1 MQALSKNWA
10 PVHKAE
16 RILEIDRK
24 DLHRM
29 RDNGTFKLGRHYGAG
44 PLTRSRDTYYW
55 NIPLVKNR
63 LSELENQ
70 KVKQLEATSQPVS
83 DNRLTA

>member
-1 MQALSKNWA
+1 MQALSKKWA

-55 NIPLVKNR
+55 NIPLVQDR

-70 KVKQLEATSQPVS
+70 KVKQLKAPSQTAF
-83 DNRLTA
+83 DNHLTA

>member
-16 RILEIDRK
+16 RILDIDRK
-24 DLHRM
+24 ELHRM

-63 LSELENQ
+63 LSELSKE
-70 KVKQLEATSQPVS
+70 KAKPSEVTSFVS
-83 DNRLTA
+83 CGNRLTA

>member
-1 MQALSKNWA
+1 MQSLSKNWA
-10 PVHKAE
+10 PIHKAE

-63 LSELENQ
+63 LLELKKQ
-70 KVKQLEATSQPVS
+70 KVTQLKETLQTPSG
-83 DNRLTA
+83 NRLTA

>member
-83 DNRLTA
+83 GNRLTA